1 MKKLD
6 RVASC
11 MQGIVRP
18 LKESK
23 DDAFAQGLSGDGVLV
38 TPTYNKEIS
47 PFKGKVVFVF
57 DTLHAIILR
66 RDSDGLAFV
75 LHVGYETN
83 KLTGKEFKVPVKTGD
98 DVVAGDVIMEMDFDY
113 LKECNYDYDTHILF
127 PSLGVGKIAEI
138 HYGEIDYMETL
149 LTIRK

>member
-38 TPTYNKEIS
+38 TPTYNKVIS

-98 DVVAGDVIMEMDFDY
+98 DVVAGDVINHKSIDKTTKFAQRQNMNKSAIIDYYKIMCYNTMDFSKSP
-113 LKECNYDYDTHILF
+113 L
-127 PSLGVGKIAEI
+127 
-138 HYGEIDYMETL
+138 
-149 LTIRK
+149 